1 MFQITE
7 KLSTSDVF
15 GESKLLTKEEVL
27 NQCSSYWR
35 PFLEVVLEKPT
46 FRKVTLETGTW
57 KEQLTFTIKKIR

>member
-15 GESKLLTKEEVL
+15 GESKLLTKEQLFAQVPK
-27 NQCSSYWR
+27 YWHA
-35 PFLEVVLEKPT
+35 FLEVVLENPL

-57 KEQLTFTIKKIR
+57 KEQYTFTIKKIK